1 MVMRWTRTIVVLR
14 LGHRYVRDKRLSTHL
29 FLAARAFGA
38 EKAVYTG
45 VREKNVEETVEE
57 VVKRWGGSFR
67 VEYAEDWV
75 TVVRRWQGEGGTV
88 IHLTMY
94 GLPVLD
100 VLEKIRRSEK
110 LLVVVGGAKVPREM
124 FDAAD
129 WNVAVTSQPHSEVSA
144 LSVFLHELFDG
155 GELSINNDNAELAI
169 VPQEK
174 GKKVVRRYMAQEV
187 SRPGVQRQ
195 Q

>member
-1 MVMRWTRTIVVLR
+1 MERLRARAIVVLR
-14 LGHRYVRDKRLSTHL
+14 LGHRYVRDKRLTTHL

-45 VREKNVEETVEE
+45 VREKNIEENVMG

-67 VEYAEDWV
+67 VEYAEDGV
-75 TVVRRWQGEGGTV
+75 TLVRRWQEEGGAV

-94 GLPVLD
+94 GLPVLE
-100 VLEKIRRSEK
+100 VLEDIRDSKKR
-110 LLVVVGGAKVPREM
+110 LLVVVGGAKVAREIYG
-124 FDAAD
+124 AAD

-155 GELSINNDNAELAI
+155 GELSIDHGNAELTI
-169 VPQEK
+169 VPQAK
-174 GKKVVRRYMAQEV
+174 GKKVVRRNGAK
-187 SRPGVQRQ
+187 G
-195 Q
+195 